1 MHLYFLTRLRF
12 QHTRENLPR
21 TIPIITYGVM
31 QAYKVEPVTYVA
43 LADLWTL
50 SRSTIIVVC
59 RGRDMILEML
69 PECSKTKSKRV
80 VLADCI

>member
-1 MHLYFLTRLRF
+1 
-12 QHTRENLPR
+12 
-21 TIPIITYGVM
+21 M